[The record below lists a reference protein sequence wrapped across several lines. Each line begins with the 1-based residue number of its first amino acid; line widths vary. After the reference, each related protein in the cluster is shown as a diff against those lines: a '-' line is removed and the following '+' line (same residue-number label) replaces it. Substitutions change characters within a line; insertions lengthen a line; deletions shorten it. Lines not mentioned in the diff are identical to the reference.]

1 MTYRIGSLCTG
12 YGGLDMAVES
22 VLGGEHAWVA
32 DNDAG
37 ASKILAHRF
46 PLVPNLGDI
55 TAVDWAAVEPVDIL
69 TAGFPCQDI
78 SCAGKRAG
86 LREGTRSGL
95 WSHVARAIAALRP
108 PLVVIENVKEL
119 LSERA
124 DSDVEQCPWC
134 LGDTDS
140 ESAVRALGAVLADL
154 AEVGFDAEWVSVPAA
169 AAGACH
175 LRWRVFVLAWPAA
188 NTARDEPRWHAA
200 VAGDAGRETGH
211 RPGAG
216 DRGALA
222 DAAGLRAGEP
232 ANQAHA
238 VPGSRDARAVPG
250 GRSSR
255 APADADDVV
264 LAAETRG
271 LAGRTP
277 GWQRSY
283 AGSDRGSGSGS
294 KGRTLADPAGDGR
307 HQVGAGPDLDGRRL
321 AAEHGGGPA
330 ANTERGEF
338 PREPPPQRGT
348 GGGIAAPW
356 DRPGVF
362 GRYEAAVRRHE
373 RAFGRIVPSPVEPG
387 RNGDPRLSP
396 RFVEWMQGLREGW
409 VTDVPGLSRNAQ
421 LKALGNGVVPA
432 QAAMALRLLLGAV
445 LAEASGAA
453 LPVAGERE
461 EAS

>member
-188 NTARDEPRWHAA
+188 NTARDKPRWHAA

-250 GRSSR
+250 GRGAR
-255 APADADDVV
+255 V
-264 LAAETRG
+264 AAGGGQVPSNT
-271 LAGRTP
+271 T
-277 GWQRSY
+277 
-283 AGSDRGSGSGS
+283 
-294 KGRTLADPAGDGR
+294 GDGR
-307 HQVGAGPDLDGRRL
+307 HQGRAESARL
-321 AAEHGGGPA
+321 LWGSDAALSGRQPPA
-330 ANTERGEF
+330 DPERNGLAR
-338 PREPPPQRGT
+338 PLQPQRGPER
-348 GGGIAAPW
+348 GIASPW
-356 DRPGVF
+356 SRPGAF

-373 RAFGRIVPSPVEPG
+373 RAFGRLVPPPVEPG
-387 RNGDPRLSP
+387 RNGDLRLSP
-396 RFVEWMQGLREGW
+396 RFVEWMQGLPEGW